1 MIKPDA
7 LKNFGAILA
16 AVEAAGFTV
25 GRLRMCHL
33 TLADA
38 EGFYAV
44 HAGRPFFGSLTAFM
58 SSGRIVA
65 MELLAPGALSICP

>member
-1 MIKPDA
+1 MVKPDA

-16 AVEAAGFTV
+16 AIEAAGFTV

-44 HAGRPFFGSLTAFM
+44 HAGRPFFGPLTAFM

-65 MELLAPGALSICP
+65 MELLAPGKAKK